1 MRFSLHKVGILVIY
15 CTSILLMWS
24 TILTLF
30 HENASV
36 DLKNDYAGVK
46 LKRSNTKSNDKK
58 SLYFQ
63 PLTDTNNSWTMFDIR
78 KGSKSQSQPMI
89 GVAHNGN
96 FDMNLTMTDRVL
108 ASSQNRTV
116 QSNILIYNRVPK
128 CASTTMQNILHY
140 LANKNHFRIGTSKI
154 YWR

>member
-15 CTSILLMWS
+15 SASILLMWS

-30 HENASV
+30 HENAS
-36 DLKNDYAGVK
+36 DYDYDYVGVK

-63 PLTDTNNSWTMFDIR
+63 PLPDTNNSWTMFDIR
-78 KGSKSQSQPMI
+78 KGSISQSQPMI

>member
-15 CTSILLMWS
+15 SASILLMWS

-128 CASTTMQNILHY
+128 CASTTMQNILQY
-140 LANKNHFRIGTSKI
+140 LAKKNHFKIGTSNI